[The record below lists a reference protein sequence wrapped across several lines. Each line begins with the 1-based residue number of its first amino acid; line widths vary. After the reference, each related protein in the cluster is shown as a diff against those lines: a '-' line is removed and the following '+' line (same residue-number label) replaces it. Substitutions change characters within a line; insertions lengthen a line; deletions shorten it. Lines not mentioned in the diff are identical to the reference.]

1 MREIHPVIFHRP
13 GPGWDHALPMFEQDG
28 LQAHLDH
35 YRGLQARGLMAQ
47 GGPFMDGGSGGM
59 MIGKP
64 SLSMD
69 EAQRIAAEDPCV
81 MSGLLLAEVRP
92 WYQAMK
98 S

>member
-35 YRGLQARGLMAQ
+35 YRG
-47 GGPFMDGGSGGM
+47 PFMDDSSGGM

-64 SLSMD
+64 TLSLE
-69 EAQRIAAEDPCV
+69 EAQRHAAEDPCV
-81 MSGLLLAEVRP
+81 QSGLLIAEVRP

-98 S
+98 A